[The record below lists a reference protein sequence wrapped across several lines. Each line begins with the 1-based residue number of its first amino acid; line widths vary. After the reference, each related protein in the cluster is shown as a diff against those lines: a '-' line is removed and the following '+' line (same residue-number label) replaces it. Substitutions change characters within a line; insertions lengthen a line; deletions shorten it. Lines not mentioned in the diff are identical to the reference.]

1 MQTLRTHPCS
11 FSTRSMA
18 LRTWLVLGDAKTVPQ
33 AAAVCGQLGD
43 ERRGREGQT
52 GEHAVAWMGVSDDI
66 MDAG

>member
-1 MQTLRTHPCS
+1 
-11 FSTRSMA
+11 MA